1 MIIIFV
7 YMCNLVYDLIFVYYK
22 RMKHTSF
29 WIVVR
34 KEQYQDTP
42 RGIYLNK
49 EYN

>member
-1 MIIIFV
+1 
-7 YMCNLVYDLIFVYYK
+7 
-22 RMKHTSF
+22 MKSKGRLEYTLNHLGNH
-29 WIVVR
+29 